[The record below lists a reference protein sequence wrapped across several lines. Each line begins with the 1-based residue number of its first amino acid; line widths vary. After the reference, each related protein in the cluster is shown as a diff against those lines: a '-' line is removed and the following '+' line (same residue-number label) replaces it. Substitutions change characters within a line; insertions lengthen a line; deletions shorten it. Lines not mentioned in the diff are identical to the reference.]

1 MNNGDATLIGLVT
14 ELDVF
19 SFTDQ
24 SAQLHFKIAPPNGP
38 EQTFVMETA
47 TQPQVF
53 RAAATILMNAYQTK
67 VNVLVTFASG
77 TPKAK
82 GVKVP
87 GFPQSR

>member
-24 SAQLHFKIAPPNGP
+24 SAQLHFKIAPPNGS
-38 EQTFVMETA
+38 EQNFVMETA

-53 RAAATILMNAYQTK
+53 GAAATILMNAYQAK
-67 VNVLVTFASG
+67 VNVLVTFVSG
-77 TPKAK
+77 TSKAK